1 LILTSGESQLKV
13 IQKLVDRGLV
23 SITLFLIG
31 AGYWYFF
38 YFRGA
43 SAIAHADWVKEQ
55 VYLDTIRTSIETLR
69 IPWAW
74 ASAFY
79 HSVTLFMANPETVLT
94 PDVFLLPFF
103 SNNHFFYVHHLIFYG
118 IGFWMVRRIAKEWQL
133 TLPAYL
139 LLYLLFNFNGYISS
153 HMSEGHYQ
161 FVGYYLIPGVLYFLY
176 KSNLDS
182 AICRS
187 DMIAGLLLG
196 VLFANGSFHLAIWL
210 SIFIGFL
217 FVFDKRVRFKL
228 ILVLVVGYAL
238 GACRIVPALLYFPS
252 ISSKG
257 LQSGYTDISLLLDSL
272 TQLRGPGFGAAT
284 LLGWWEYSLYVGFT
298 GLFLLIFGLGLFCRT
313 ALKDKR
319 CNQQWAIALAL
330 MFLLSLGNTWGILAT
345 LQLPFGSIERTSS
358 RFIVIPFL
366 VCVMVAT
373 CAISNYLKRVDSR
386 QLFIF
391 FYILLGF
398 IAIDLFYQLLNWSV
412 AASELP
418 SGGTKPIPKIEIV
431 ENVSLQYKYIV
442 SLAWVFSGLAF
453 VASCLYL
460 KSLSTKQKK

>member
-1 LILTSGESQLKV
+1 MKV
-13 IQKLVDRGLV
+13 TQKLIDRGLV
-23 SITLFLIG
+23 SFTLFLIG

-69 IPWAW
+69 VPWAW

-79 HSVTLFMANPETVLT
+79 HGVTLFMANPETVLT
-94 PDVFLLPFF
+94 PDVFVLPFL
-103 SNNHFFYVHHLIFYG
+103 SNNHFFYLHHLIFYAFG
-118 IGFWMVRRIAKEWQL
+118 CWLVHRIAKEWQL
-133 TLPAYL
+133 TFPAYL

-176 KSNLDS
+176 KSQLNS
-182 AICRS
+182 TICRS
-187 DMIAGLLLG
+187 DMLAGVLLG

-217 FVFDKRVRFKL
+217 FLFDKRVRLKL
-228 ILVLVVGYAL
+228 VLVLVVGYAL
-238 GACRIVPALLYFPS
+238 GAFRIVPALLYFPS
-252 ISSKG
+252 ITSKG

-272 TQLRGPGFGAAT
+272 TQLRGPGFGAST

-298 GLFLLIFGLGLFCRT
+298 GLFLLVFGFGLYVRT
-313 ALKDKR
+313 ALKDNR
-319 CNQQWAIALAL
+319 VNQQWAIALAL
-330 MFLLSLGNTWGILAT
+330 VFLLSLGNTWGILST
-345 LQLPFGSIERTSS
+345 FQLPFGSIERTSS

-366 VCVMVAT
+366 VCVLVAT
-373 CAISNYLKRVDSR
+373 CAISDYLKRMDSTPR
-386 QLFIF
+386 LIF

-412 AASELP
+412 AASEMP
-418 SGGTKPIPKIEIV
+418 SGGAKPIPKIEIV
-431 ENVSLQYKYIV
+431 DSVSLQYKYIV
-442 SLAWVFSGLAF
+442 SLAWAFSGLAF
-453 VASCLYL
+453 VASSLYL
-460 KSLSTKQKK
+460 RSLSTKQKP